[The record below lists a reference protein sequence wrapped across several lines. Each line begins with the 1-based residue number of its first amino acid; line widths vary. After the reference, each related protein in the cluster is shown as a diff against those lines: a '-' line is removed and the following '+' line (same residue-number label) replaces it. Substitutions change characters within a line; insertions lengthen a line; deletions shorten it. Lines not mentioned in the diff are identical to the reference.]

1 MLRSYRL
8 LNVICKTNQ
17 KAYADYIEE
26 VSYTKYG
33 SKEIEV
39 YRSMQGCYRAFSYL
53 YGQIL
58 QGKSLEESSRIDC
71 PCCMHNKDKTAS
83 VTFDVC
89 FGCTGKEAKAKF
101 PVEPFH
107 QEAYVLRDL
116 TEKEVMTDIN
126 AKIPEHLRKRRKKGG
141 KDCPLRAL
149 TYSGK
154 VSTKYFQ
161 GLRYTGLLGS
171 ICKHEFPLYFLNV
184 MYGKEKQVFAS
195 RVWEHLHNLDPKRKW
210 IAKYDIMCMFE
221 KYLDA
226 RGRPL
231 PEITAIPSGHA
242 RFHRW
247 SCQESW
253 GPLSVKG
260 NGLSVGEEIELL
272 WSYLMLLWPRLK
284 EMAPKNRIDELT
296 DHLIYRGQQCLQN
309 LHYKLETFA
318 KRAAKTYHEADTAIE
333 ASACGLNVDNAEKW
347 YQEFQSSINP
357 EDEESLSWQKTY
369 AGLLHDLYAQRW
381 VEHKQYRKGH
391 TFRSRKTLIEH
402 LALIER
408 QRRMTRWAG
417 NDPRYKEFTAKH
429 WRSQMEYYRKKMVAA
444 DNDQFFYMSTSRQ
457 LMKHKHGH
465 KGYKTRIETSNQ
477 ISKAS
482 VERQKALD
490 QWNYYRALIYPFQQD
505 LTVAE
510 FIEYG

>member
-1 MLRSYRL
+1 
-8 LNVICKTNQ
+8 
-17 KAYADYIEE
+17 
-26 VSYTKYG
+26 
-33 SKEIEV
+33 
-39 YRSMQGCYRAFSYL
+39 
-53 YGQIL
+53 
-58 QGKSLEESSRIDC
+58 
-71 PCCMHNKDKTAS
+71 MHNKDNIAS

-107 QEAYVLRDL
+107 REAYILRDL
-116 TEKEVMTDIN
+116 SEKEVMTDID
-126 AKIPEHLRKRRKKGG
+126 AKIPEHLRKGRKKGG

-154 VSTKYFQ
+154 VSTKYFE

-171 ICKHEFPLYFLNV
+171 VCKHEFPLYFLNIL
-184 MYGKEKQVFAS
+184 YGKEKQVFAS
-195 RVWEHLHNLDPKRKW
+195 RVWEHLHNLDPSRKW

-231 PEITAIPSGHA
+231 PDVTAIPSGHA

-247 SCQESW
+247 ACQESW

-284 EMAPKNRIDELT
+284 EMAPENRIDELS
-296 DHLIYRGQQCLQN
+296 DHLKYRAQQCLEK
-309 LHYKLETFA
+309 LHHKLESFA
-318 KRAAKTYHEADTAIE
+318 KRASKTYHEADAAIK
-333 ASACGLNVDNAEKW
+333 ASVCGLSEDQAEEW
-347 YQEFQSSINP
+347 YAQFQSSADP
-357 EDEESLSWQKTY
+357 DTEDMISWQEAY
-369 AGLLHDLYAQRW
+369 AGLLHDLYARRW
-381 VEHKQYRKGH
+381 VDHRQYRKGH
-391 TFRSRKTLIEH
+391 TFRSFKNLLEHIVLMERKRKLV
-402 LALIER
+402 
-408 QRRMTRWAG
+408 RWSESHPMYQA
-417 NDPRYKEFTAKH
+417 FTAKH
-429 WRSQMEYYRKKMVAA
+429 WRSQMEHFRKKVIAA

-482 VERQKALD
+482 VERQKALE
-490 QWNYYRALIYPFQQD
+490 QWNYYRGLLYPFQND
-505 LTVAE
+505 LSMAE
-510 FIEYG
+510 FAEFG